1 MGFCFSWCCYENRKP
16 YGKKTKRWRKFMLR
30 LKTIRKNNSKSTP
43 HNLKY
48 VEIFEEKNW
57 MMMMVEKKQRSET
70 FFKQK
75 IWILVRFW
83 LFFFGFLVRLDL
95 HLSFCYWHIRTI
107 VERVKF
113 KIIMDRKQCK
123 AYKQCKDVNLHQL
136 LENHLNFDDEKKIRL

>member
-16 YGKKTKRWRKFMLR
+16 YGKKHTMTK
-30 LKTIRKNNSKSTP
+30 IYAEIGNNTEKQQQIYSTQSQVCR
-43 HNLKY
+43 N
-48 VEIFEEKNW
+48 IWGEKLYDDDGG
-57 MMMMVEKKQRSET
+57 KKQRSET

-113 KIIMDRKQCK
+113 KIIMDRVVSCAKHISNAK
-123 AYKQCKDVNLHQL
+123 T
-136 LENHLNFDDEKKIRL
+136 